1 MKEEETVKKITFS
14 VSPTISFFPFRE
26 VLGLGLKILFHKNK
40 EIERM
45 LSKKMT
51 FSLMSLITLLALG
64 FVVSSAM
71 AGDFEIKIAGRSA
84 VAYTLAE
91 TDDSDT
97 EPFNEMTQTRVQ
109 LVINSAQDL
118 PVTFPAGITL
128 YVTDKDGLLIPASMD
143 EQPEGSGDN
152 PTPAVPEVFG
162 HIIMISDDLTYSSR
176 SQKVRRINVDITIAS
191 AETPSRDVKTV
202 ILTIPALTTPNP
214 TVATADAKSKVVRHT
229 ITLTEAISTVGLPK
243 VVSIQRLRPGSQ
255 TVVSAFQEERIV
267 AAPFNVR
274 IVLTAVPHGID
285 LAAVVNLVEVENGTV
300 SDLVIG
306 VPFTRLG
313 PDLVDAQGAR
323 LVDDNTN
330 TPLTDALMGTY
341 RPHPSEGMYE
351 HSLDHVEPGVVGSGT
366 VPETTGTGTDN
377 KYRQYR
383 VTITPHQ
390 KSANFDVKVKIK
402 SFHDNE
408 AVVRSTYVPP
418 GFGDSVF
425 LPNGRDILTIPVS
438 GTARNL
444 AAGYRVIIPKDWII
458 PAGGYLIVAQNKDG
472 SEVVA
477 GPGPAGDWRT
487 NDTPR
492 ATHRTP
498 AQLLYNVIG
507 MSSLPNLATAF
518 LTGVVVDVE
527 SQHPLVVSEVMWG
540 EDTSLS
546 PSSKSQYIELYNPG
560 GQYKTVADADHT
572 PDVNEALTL
581 IFYASNEFD
590 AIPARGADGSLP
602 AGVTDRIGT
611 LDADGDYW
619 SPTSKGQSGRSGTLE
634 ADADGE
640 LTAGRGAFV
649 DAVPIVSMYRVIEE
663 GVAVLAA
670 DKIVVAFAAE
680 YATDGQV
687 AAGWASSEGPKSANF
702 APLAIGVRHGTPGA
716 ATDATTTPADTAAE
730 EKAAADKAAAAVK
743 KTESTGTIPEDGHIY
758 ISEIMFAG
766 GGVLPQW
773 IEISNGSK
781 SEEINLSGWTLTV
794 DNAAADADVSIG
806 ASAKFTIADGTTIDA
821 SGQQDSPSTILV
833 VTEAGRNNVDDS
845 GQVLDLMKSNE
856 VDLILAGVVTRKYT
870 LLSGE
875 AFMVTL
881 APPEPAKSTPPAGET
896 AGVKAIREAAAKK
909 AADVRKAA
917 TDRVGNLGADGAA
930 AWVLPT
936 DEDGRSSII
945 RRHVRVAIGPAE
957 PDDGTMEENWVLA
970 SETAFEAPTHLRTVT
985 YYGAANDAGT
995 PGFRAG
1001 GALPV
1006 ELSHFSPERNKDTGA
1021 VVITWST
1028 QSELN
1033 NAGFFIKRSQ
1043 QRDGAFQ
1050 VVNATMIA
1058 GAGTTSE
1065 KQFYTYN
1072 DTTAQPNV
1080 VYYYQIEDVSL
1091 DGNRQ
1096 TLTKGIRL
1104 KGHVSVAGKLTTL
1117 WGDLKTSQ

>member
-1 MKEEETVKKITFS
+1 MKKITFS
-14 VSPTISFFPFRE
+14 FSPTISFFPFRE
-26 VLGLGLKILFHKNK
+26 VLGLSLKILFHKNK
-40 EIERM
+40 EIKRM

-71 AGDFEIKIAGRSA
+71 AADAPFEIKIAGRSA

-91 TDDSDT
+91 TDDDT
-97 EPFNEMTQTRVQ
+97 TADFNELTETRVQ
-109 LVINSAQDL
+109 LVIDSAQDL
-118 PVTFPAGITL
+118 PTDFRSKITL
-128 YVTDKDGLLIPASMD
+128 YVTDINGVHIPAKSD
-143 EQPEGSGDN
+143 GGD
-152 PTPAVPEVFG
+152 ADG
-162 HIIMISDDLTYSSR
+162 YIIDISDDLTYLGR
-176 SQKVRRINVDITIAS
+176 SQKKRRINVDITIATDELVGGIS
-191 AETPSRDVKTV
+191 VRDVKTV
-202 ILTIPALTTPNP
+202 VLTIPALTTPNP
-214 TVATADAKSKVVRHT
+214 AVETTDKKNTSKVVHHT
-229 ITLTEAISTVGLPK
+229 ITLTEAVSTTGLPK

-285 LAAVVNLVEVENGTV
+285 LADVNNLVEVENGTV
-300 SDLVIG
+300 SGLVTG

-313 PDLVDAQGAR
+313 AELETQDA
-323 LVDDNTN
+323 
-330 TPLTDALMGTY
+330 DAAAIEAYYDSTY
-341 RPHPSEGMYE
+341 RPHPSEGMY
-351 HSLDHVEPGVVGSGT
+351 DHLLPTVAPGADDVN
-366 VPETTGTGTDN
+366 VPLPNSVDDM
-377 KYRQYR
+377 YRQYR

-390 KSANFDVKVKIK
+390 KSADFDVKVKIK
-402 SFHDNE
+402 TFHDNE

-418 GFGDSVF
+418 GFGDSAF
-425 LPNGRDILTIPVS
+425 LPNGRDILTIPVK
-438 GTARNL
+438 GTARSL
-444 AAGYRVIIPKDWII
+444 EAGYRVIIPKDWII
-458 PAGGYLIVAQNKDG
+458 PAGGYLIIAQDAAG
-472 SEVVA
+472 SEIVT
-477 GPGPAGDWRT
+477 GPAADPGKWRT

-507 MSSLPNLATAF
+507 MSSLPNLATQF

-560 GQYKTVADADHT
+560 AQYKTIADLDET
-572 PDVNEALTL
+572 PDINEALTL

-590 AIPARGADGSLP
+590 AIPARGAAGSLP

-619 SPTSKGQSGRSGTLE
+619 SPTSKGQSGRSGTIDT
-634 ADADGE
+634 DAGE

-663 GVAVLAA
+663 GVGILAA
-670 DKIVVAFAAE
+670 DEIVVAFEAE

-702 APLAIGVRHGTPGA
+702 DPLAIGVRHGTPGA
-716 ATDATTTPADTAAE
+716 ATDATSTPADTAAE

-743 KTESTGTIPEDGHIY
+743 KVASTGTMPEDGQIY

-766 GGVLPQW
+766 GGILPQW
-773 IEISNGSK
+773 IEISNGSRT
-781 SEEINLSGWTLTV
+781 EEINLSGWTLTV

-806 ASAKFTIADGTTIDA
+806 ATATFTIADGTTIDP
-821 SGQQDSPSTILV
+821 SGQQDSASTILV
-833 VTEAGRNNVDDS
+833 VTEKGRNNVEDS

-870 LLSGE
+870 LLSGM

-881 APPEPAKSTPPAGET
+881 APPEPEATKPPADET
-896 AGVKAIREAAAKK
+896 AGAKATRQAAEKKAAAK
-909 AADVRKAA
+909 RKAA
-917 TDRVGNLGADGAA
+917 TDMVGNLGADGAA
-930 AWVLPT
+930 AWALPMS
-936 DEDGRSSII
+936 EDGRSSII
-945 RRHVRVAIGPAE
+945 RRHVQVAIGAAA
-957 PDDGTMEENWVLA
+957 PDDGTLMDSWVLA
-970 SETAFEAPTHLRTVT
+970 SDTGKAQPTHLRTVT
-985 YYGAANDAGT
+985 YYGAQSDTGT

-1006 ELSHFSPERNKDTGA
+1006 ELSHFRPARDKVTGA

-1043 QRDGAFQ
+1043 QRDGQFQ
-1050 VVNATMIA
+1050 VINATMIQ

-1072 DTTAQPNV
+1072 DSTAQPNV